1 MSSAALLVS
10 AKSRPIRVRRRQE
23 DENTNVGYRA
33 RHVFPELA
41 TEGSARTGVL
51 LLPGLVEFALLI
63 AGAAVLAVVV
73 IDHNT
78 QQGNPVASS
87 SKQVPDSSTTNPGAG
102 TAANGGHGPR
112 GPDRRRV
119 PSLATRE
126 TPSSRPGPPAMQP
139 RAAAARAQHPV
150 RQALSINPASA
161 VSPAVNLPVPA
172 HFGPL
177 LRRTWAGANPG
188 GAGIKAS
195 DILSTAVGSVFYAEQ
210 PAMHTYWA
218 ISQFVPSALAESR
231 SSTRAGAALLA
242 EFQGTAVFEKVA
254 AHHWTYVGSF
264 STGTCPVDLPV
275 PVLTAW
281 GLGTVGS

>member
-1 MSSAALLVS
+1 M
-10 AKSRPIRVRRRQE
+10 
-23 DENTNVGYRA
+23 
-33 RHVFPELA
+33 
-41 TEGSARTGVL
+41 
-51 LLPGLVEFALLI
+51 
-63 AGAAVLAVVV
+63 LAVVV

-102 TAANGGHGPR
+102 TAANGSHGTTR
-112 GPDRRRV
+112 AGTSSS
-119 PSLATRE
+119 SLASHKGNARVST
-126 TPSSRPGPPAMQP
+126 
-139 RAAAARAQHPV
+139 RAAGNATSSGGGSGAAPGA
-150 RQALSINPASA
+150 ASSSINPASA

-177 LRRTWAGANPG
+177 LRRTWARANPG

-264 STGTCPVDLPV
+264 STGTCPGDLPV

-281 GLGTVGS
+281 GLCTVGS